1 MGLPSPFVL
10 YALVDIVIRFFD
22 TDQSLLIRFSMIEIK
37 GRKSLPRLA
46 YVIRAK
52 HQELLK
58 INGIII
64 LLKRDKIKPYSE
76 RSPQRINAG

>member
-1 MGLPSPFVL
+1 MGLPSPFVF

-22 TDQSLLIRFSMIEIK
+22 THLSLLMRFSVIEIK
-37 GRKSLPRLA
+37 GRKSLPRLVR
-46 YVIRAK
+46 YSCKTSRTS
-52 HQELLK
+52 K

>member
-1 MGLPSPFVL
+1 MGLPSPFVF

-22 TDQSLLIRFSMIEIK
+22 TDLSLLIRFSVIEIK
-37 GRKSLPRLA
+37 GRKSLPRLT

-58 INGIII
+58 
-64 LLKRDKIKPYSE
+64 LTVS
-76 RSPQRINAG
+76 SFC

>member
-22 TDQSLLIRFSMIEIK
+22 TDLSLLIRFSMIEIK

-46 YVIRAK
+46 YLIRAK

-58 INGIII
+58 
-64 LLKRDKIKPYSE
+64 LTVLSFC
-76 RSPQRINAG
+76 

>member
-58 INGIII
+58 
-64 LLKRDKIKPYSE
+64 LTVLSFC
-76 RSPQRINAG
+76 